1 MSFGYVFRRLL
12 SAIPLLLGISV
23 ILFSIVHLAPGGPLD
38 MYTENPAVSQEA
50 LDQIAAAYGLDQPV
64 PVQYFLWLKSMLVGD
79 WGYSIRTGRPV
90 LTEIVLRLGPTLELG
105 GLALLLSLAI
115 AIPLGII
122 SASRRGSR
130 LDGAL
135 TLASFA
141 GISVP
146 VFWLA
151 LLLQLLFSV
160 QLGWLPS
167 AGYKSIGGGD
177 FFDRLSHIVMPAA
190 VLSLATVASWS
201 RFIRSGMI
209 DVLNQD
215 YIRTAYAKGRSET
228 GVVILHALRN
238 AMIPAVTVIAVDF
251 ATVISGAVI
260 TETVFAWPG
269 IGRLFMESMDG
280 RDYPM
285 LMGLMMMGSLGI
297 VLANIIADLAY
308 ATLDPRI
315 RYG

>member
-1 MSFGYVFRRLL
+1 MNFGYILRRLL
-12 SAIPLLLGISV
+12 GAIPLLLGISL
-23 ILFSIVHLAPGGPLD
+23 ILFAIVHLAPGGPLD
-38 MYTENPAVSQEA
+38 MYAENPAVSKEA
-50 LDQIAAAYGLDQPV
+50 LQQIAVAYGLDKPA
-64 PVQYFLWLKSMLVGD
+64 PVQYVMWLKSMLVGD

-105 GLALLLSLAI
+105 GLALLISLLLAV
-115 AIPLGII
+115 PLGII
-122 SASRRGSR
+122 SAARRGSK
-130 LDGAL
+130 LDSGL
-135 TLASFA
+135 TMLSFA
-141 GISVP
+141 GISTP

-167 AGYKSIGGGD
+167 AGYKSIGDGS
-177 FFDRLSHIVMPAA
+177 FLDRLAHIIMPAT
-190 VLSLATVASWS
+190 VLSLATIASWS

-215 YIRTAYAKGRSET
+215 YIRTAYAKGRSER
-228 GVVILHALRN
+228 GVIILHALRN

-285 LMGLMMMGSLGI
+285 LMGLMMMGSVGI
-297 VLANIIADLAY
+297 VVANIIADVTY
-308 ATLDPRI
+308 AALDPRI

>member
-1 MSFGYVFRRLL
+1 MSFGYVLRRLL

-64 PVQYFLWLKSMLVGD
+64 PVQYFLWLKSMVVGD

-130 LDGAL
+130 LDSAL

-215 YIRTAYAKGRSET
+215 YIRTAYAKGRSER

-297 VLANIIADLAY
+297 ILANIIADLAY

>member
-1 MSFGYVFRRLL
+1 MTFAYVFKRLL
-12 SAIPLLLGISV
+12 GTIPLLLGISL
-23 ILFSIVHLAPGGPLD
+23 ILFAIVHFAPGGPLD
-38 MYTENPAVSQEA
+38 VYADNPSVSKEA
-50 LDQIAAAYGLDQPV
+50 LEQIAKAYGLDQPAYI
-64 PVQYFLWLKSMLVGD
+64 QYFLWLKAVIVGN

-90 LTEIVLRLGPTLELG
+90 LTEILLRLRPTFELG
-105 GLALLLSLAI
+105 GLALLFSLVV
-115 AIPLGII
+115 AIPLGIL
-122 SASRRGSR
+122 SATRRGSK

-141 GISVP
+141 GISTP

-167 AGYKSIGGGD
+167 AGYQSIGDGSL
-177 FFDRLSHIVMPAA
+177 FDRLAHIVMPAA
-190 VLSLATVASWS
+190 VLSLATIASWS
-201 RFIRSGMI
+201 RFIRSGMA

-215 YIRTAYAKGRSET
+215 YIRTAYAKGHGLL
-228 GVVILHALRN
+228 GVIMRHALRN
-238 AMIPAVTVIAVDF
+238 AMIPAITVIAVDF
-251 ATVISGAVI
+251 GTVISGAVI

-285 LMGLMMMGSLGI
+285 LMGLMMMGSVGI
-297 VLANIIADLAY
+297 IAANLVADLAY
-308 ATLDPRI
+308 AALDPRI

>member
-1 MSFGYVFRRLL
+1 MSFGFILRRLGG
-12 SAIPLLLGISV
+12 AIPLLLGISL
-23 ILFSIVHLAPGGPLD
+23 ILFAIIHLAPGGPLD
-38 MYTENPAVSQEA
+38 MYTDNPAVSQEA
-50 LDQIAAAYGLDQPV
+50 LDQIAQAYGLDQPV
-64 PVQYFLWLKSMLVGD
+64 PVQYFLWLKAMVVGD

-90 LTEIVLRLGPTLELG
+90 LSEIALRLEPTLQLG
-105 GLALLLSLAI
+105 GLALLLSLCI
-115 AIPLGII
+115 AIPLGVL
-122 SASRRGSR
+122 SASRRGTP
-130 LDGAL
+130 LDNTL

-141 GISVP
+141 GISIP

-167 AGYKSIGGGD
+167 AGYQSIGDGS
-177 FFDRLSHIVMPAA
+177 FPDRVAHILMPAA
-190 VLSLATVASWS
+190 VLSLATIASWS
-201 RFIRSGMI
+201 RFIRSGMV

-215 YIRTAYAKGRSET
+215 YIRTAYAKGRGER
-228 GVVILHALRN
+228 GVLLFHALRN

-251 ATVISGAVI
+251 GTVISGAVI

-285 LMGLMMMGSLGI
+285 LMGLMMMGSVGI
-297 VLANIIADLAY
+297 ILANIIADIAY
-308 ATLDPRI
+308 AALDPRI

>member
-1 MSFGYVFRRLL
+1 MSLGYIVRRLL
-12 SAIPLLLGISV
+12 GAIPLLFGISL
-23 ILFSIVHLAPGGPLD
+23 ILFTIVHLAPGGPLD
-38 MYTENPAVSQEA
+38 VYVDNPSVSREA
-50 LDQIAAAYGLDQPV
+50 LDQIAKAYGLDQPV
-64 PVQYFLWLKSMLVGD
+64 PVQYVLWLKSMVVGD

-90 LTEIVLRLGPTLELG
+90 LSEIVLRLGPTLELG
-105 GLALLLSLAI
+105 GLALLLSLLI

-122 SASRRGSR
+122 SASRRGSK
-130 LDGAL
+130 LDGTL

-141 GISVP
+141 GISTP

-167 AGYKSIGGGD
+167 AGYKSIGDGS
-177 FFDRLSHIVMPAA
+177 FPDRLAHIIMPAA
-190 VLSLATVASWS
+190 VLSLATIASWS
-201 RFIRSGMI
+201 RFIRSGMV

-215 YIRTAYAKGRSET
+215 YIRTAYAKGRDER
-228 GVVILHALRN
+228 GVVFFHALRN
-238 AMIPAVTVIAVDF
+238 ALIPAVTVIAVDF
-251 ATVISGAVI
+251 GTVISGAVI

-285 LMGLMMMGSLGI
+285 LMGLMMMGSVGI
-297 VLANIIADLAY
+297 IVANIVADLTY
-308 ATLDPRI
+308 AALDPRI